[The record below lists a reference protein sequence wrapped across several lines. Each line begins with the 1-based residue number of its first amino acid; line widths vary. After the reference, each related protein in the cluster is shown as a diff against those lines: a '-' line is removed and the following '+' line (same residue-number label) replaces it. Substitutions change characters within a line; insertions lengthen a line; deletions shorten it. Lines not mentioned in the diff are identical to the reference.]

1 MVRHHW
7 IGLFVCLTLV
17 SCHQEKSNQIQ
28 KEAGSG
34 ILCEFQQGM
43 GYPSS
48 GRDGRLLLAA
58 FLQL

>member
-28 KEAGSG
+28 KEAGITNTNL
-34 ILCEFQQGM
+34 ILQNTDDYKQN
-43 GYPSS
+43 YNLNISK
-48 GRDGRLLLAA
+48 L
-58 FLQL
+58 

>member
-28 KEAGSG
+28 KEAGITNTNL
-34 ILCEFQQGM
+34 ILQNTDDYKQN
-43 GYPSS
+43 YNLSS
-48 GRDGRLLLAA
+48 LGTSLPI
-58 FLQL
+58 